1 MTNNVNTL
9 LLETV
14 AELIDQYPN
23 TEFAGMLEKQL
34 ENDDLE
40 TLLYLV
46 NNKERFL
53 NETN

>member
-14 AELIDQYPN
+14 AELIDNYPN
-23 TEFAGMLEKQL
+23 TEFTGMLEKAL
-34 ENDDLE
+34 DNDDLE

-46 NNKERFL
+46 TNKERFL
-53 NETN
+53 K